1 VLEAV
6 IKGIGLGLIFALS
19 VGPVIFTIIKQ
30 SINNGH
36 KGGFSFVFGVWLS
49 DLILVF
55 ASNAFS
61 DIVVRAMHFK
71 TTISYVGAAFIISMG
86 AFYLFFKKV
95 SLPAGQTEMDI
106 KFGKKDITKAF
117 MSGLII
123 NTLNPSVILF
133 WLINATAFATTH
145 TLFERIILFSTC
157 LLVNMIGD
165 VAKVMMA
172 SKIRHKLTVH
182 NINII
187 NKISG
192 LILVGFGVAII
203 YGIIF
208 LNK

>member
-1 VLEAV
+1 MLEAV
-6 IKGIGLGLIFALS
+6 VKGIGLGLFFALS

-49 DLILVF
+49 DIILVV

-61 DIVVRAMHFK
+61 DIVVKAMHFK
-71 TTISYVGAAFIISMG
+71 TTIGYIGAAFIISMG

-95 SLPAGQTEMDI
+95 SIPTGQNLIDI
-106 KFGKKDITKAF
+106 KFGKRDITKAF
-117 MSGLII
+117 VSGLII

-133 WLINATAFATTH
+133 WLINATAFATTN
-145 TLFERIILFSTC
+145 TLVERIILFSTC

-172 SKIRHKLTVH
+172 TKIRHKLTVH